1 MLLLLLTRHM
11 LAASFVAAQID
22 AGEQPET
29 AFSVHHGV
37 GTCCAARQMG
47 TAALDDC
54 LKGVLRRQRRVWGE
68 MSSKIGILSFYD
80 ANLRATF
87 APYAQ
92 FVNAAW
98 AETHGHAMVL
108 EDDHSAGE
116 WREPRDIRWTKIGVM
131 LKALEP
137 GGWCANCKG
146 VAWVDADLAVI
157 SFGLD
162 LAALMASSPQASVW
176 MSQDAHPR
184 GWNTETCIRL
194 ALEMTRFPLY
204 SRLCLLHSR
213 GALIPLL

>member
-1 MLLLLLTRHM
+1 
-11 LAASFVAAQID
+11 
-22 AGEQPET
+22 
-29 AFSVHHGV
+29 
-37 GTCCAARQMG
+37 
-47 TAALDDC
+47 
-54 LKGVLRRQRRVWGE
+54 
-68 MSSKIGILSFYD
+68 
-80 ANLRATF
+80 
-87 APYAQ
+87 
-92 FVNAAW
+92 
-98 AETHGHAMVL
+98 
-108 EDDHSAGE
+108 
-116 WREPRDIRWTKIGVM
+116 M

-204 SRLCLLHSR
+204 SRLCILYSR
-213 GALIPLL
+213 GALVPFL

>member
-1 MLLLLLTRHM
+1 MGVLSMAWLLTR
-11 LAASFVAAQID
+11 LAASFVAAQN

-68 MSSKIGILSFYD
+68 MSSKIGIISFYD
-80 ANLRATF
+80 ANLRASF

-184 GWNTETCIRL
+184 G
-194 ALEMTRFPLY
+194 
-204 SRLCLLHSR
+204 
-213 GALIPLL
+213 